1 MLANMVFMRYHSI
14 RQSETHPGS
23 LAKKLLS
30 CLVYEGATLAENC
43 YDQHS
48 GLAAL
53 YKCKHEI
60 PPFFSAL
67 PTTIE
72 KKNNSHPCFVC
83 RLCEIGYAVVCSDLI
98 V

>member
-30 CLVYEGATLAENC
+30 CSVYEGATLAENC

-53 YKCKHEI
+53 NQGKHEI
-60 PPFFSAL
+60 PPFFGVLA
-67 PTTIE
+67 
-72 KKNNSHPCFVC
+72 
-83 RLCEIGYAVVCSDLI
+83 
-98 V
+98 